1 MRRRAAHMKLIM
13 SIVNREDADELL
25 KALTDAGYKATL
37 VSTTGGFLREG
48 NATICVGAEQDEVE
62 EVLALI
68 KENCH
73 TRTRYVSPLA
83 PLTEPSEFYIPEP
96 VELEVGGATVF
107 ILDVERHEKF

>member
-1 MRRRAAHMKLIM
+1 MKLIM
-13 SIVNREDADELL
+13 SIVQREDADDLL
-25 KALTDAGYKATL
+25 KLLTDAGHKATL

-48 NATICVGAEQDEVE
+48 NATICIGTEDDKVE
-62 EVLALI
+62 EVLGLVG
-68 KENCH
+68 ESCH

-107 ILDVERHEKF
+107 ILDVERYEKF

>member
-1 MRRRAAHMKLIM
+1 MKLIM
-13 SIVNREDADELL
+13 SIVQREDADDLL
-25 KALTDAGYKATL
+25 RALTDSGHKATL

-48 NATICVGAEQDEVE
+48 NATICVGAEEEKIE

-68 KENCH
+68 EENCH

-107 ILDVERHEKF
+107 ILDVERYERF